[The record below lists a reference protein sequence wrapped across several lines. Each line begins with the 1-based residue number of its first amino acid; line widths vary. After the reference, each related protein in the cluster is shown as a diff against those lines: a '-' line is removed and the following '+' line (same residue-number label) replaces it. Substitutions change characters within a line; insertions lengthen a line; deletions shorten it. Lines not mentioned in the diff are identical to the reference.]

1 MVYEAT
7 STLNQDDDILMFVK
21 DSADSVE
28 FGSIQLEKPPWANQP
43 EIILELMNK
52 KTSWNEHD
60 FSACFVN
67 ETHFPGLTWAKSSGT
82 ALFFR
87 KVSVWNFGISAAIF
101 DFRLIYEVL
110 TISAP

>member
-43 EIILELMNK
+43 EIILELVNK
-52 KTSWNEHD
+52 KTSWNEHG
-60 FSACFVN
+60 FSA
-67 ETHFPGLTWAKSSGT
+67 SSGT
-82 ALFFR
+82 ALSRFLEKFR
-87 KVSVWNFGISAAIF
+87 CQTLVFQPQFSIF
-101 DFRLIYEVL
+101 ALFMNAKDL

>member
-52 KTSWNEHD
+52 KTSWIEHD
-60 FSACFVN
+60 FLNNFLWTKATFAG
-67 ETHFPGLTWAKSSGT
+67 FTW
-82 ALFFR
+82 LFF
-87 KVSVWNFGISAAIF
+87 V
-101 DFRLIYEVL
+101 
-110 TISAP
+110 